1 MVDFSKYEE
10 IAQRLDKNAES
21 LWKRATFITVADI
34 LAGDVDLGLLNDK
47 YWELTRLVSDSM
59 KSLNAQIDKIPE
71 DEYWGEIEDE
81 HNRVGDLF
89 SKVEKKIDLV
99 DSVISGLRRIEEDIE
114 ESETA
119 SLFKGES
126 DLTLESQN
134 WLSLKRL

>member
-10 IAQRLDKNAES
+10 IAQRLDKHAEA
-21 LWKRATFITVADI
+21 LWTRVTFITVADI
-34 LAGDVDLGLLNDK
+34 LAGDVDLSQLNSK
-47 YWELTRLVSDSM
+47 YWELTRLVSDST

-71 DEYWGEIEDE
+71 DDYWGEIEDE

-89 SKVEKKIDLV
+89 SKVEKKVDLV

-114 ESETA
+114 ESEAA

-126 DLTLESQN
+126 DLTLESRN
-134 WLSLKRL
+134 WLRVERL